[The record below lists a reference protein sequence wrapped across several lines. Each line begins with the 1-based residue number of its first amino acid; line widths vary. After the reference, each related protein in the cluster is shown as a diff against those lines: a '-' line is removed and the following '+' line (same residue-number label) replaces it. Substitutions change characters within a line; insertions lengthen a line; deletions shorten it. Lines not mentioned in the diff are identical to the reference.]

1 MKIVAPFAA
10 VMTIILLIFA
20 AVNMSSINGV
30 KQQVRDVR
38 LLKPKKLKAL
48 RTDINALESSRKD
61 IRSLRT
67 KISDLQAKI
76 AKLEDENA
84 GPSEDDVARIIDQR
98 IQTKIA
104 RAQDDLRNQF
114 NRQLRDL
121 NRKVASLGS
130 SRAAPRR
137 TVAAANGAGKAAA
150 PNADDPRKQQDE
162 TIRRGTEAI
171 MDRVTERMA
180 ERANLT
186 DDQTNGM
193 RKMMGD
199 MGKVWQE
206 VMAGNMTQEEA
217 REKTRE
223 LRSEFEKTLTDEQKE
238 SYQKMRRGW
247 RGGRGRRNR
256 EGDRNQEGDG
266 GHRRHRDRGG
276 DDF

>member
-1 MKIVAPFAA
+1 MTRPAQTDHELEAVRAFLAA
-10 VMTIILLIFA
+10 RGVNVVELRKGAHGEESDVIALTDDGLEVSVEVGRIMDRATIA
-20 AVNMSSINGV
+20 
-30 KQQVRDVR
+30 RE
-38 LLKPKKLKAL
+38 L
-48 RTDINALESSRKD
+48 RAS
-61 IRSLRT
+61 
-67 KISDLQAKI
+67 
-76 AKLEDENA
+76 
-84 GPSEDDVARIIDQR
+84 
-98 IQTKIA
+98 

-130 SRAAPRR
+130 GRAAPRR
-137 TVAAANGAGKAAA
+137 TVAAADGDGKAAA
-150 PNADDPRKQQDE
+150 PNAGDPREQQNE

-186 DDQTNGM
+186 DDQTNDM

-199 MGKVWQE
+199 IGKVMQE
-206 VMAGNMTQEEA
+206 VMAGNMTPDEA

-238 SYQKMRRGW
+238 SYQQTRRGW
-247 RGGRGRRNR
+247 RGGRGRRSRDGERNK
-256 EGDRNQEGDG
+256 EGDDG
-266 GHRRHRDRGG
+266 RRRHRDRDGGG